1 MIVIVYGTTGELIK
15 LISLVKEIPEKQ
27 QLRINTNQQPGQL
40 GQLMIDADLPKPHYV
55 LTDGRKG
62 RDLEKKSDIL
72 LWGLRLCGETFKN
85 LRRIKKDLKATPGR
99 HAVMVH
105 GDTVTTVYGAV
116 LGKLLGLPIVHV
128 EAGMR
133 SHDWRNP
140 FPEEIDRRI
149 VGKMANY
156 HFSPGD
162 TPTNDLKKE
171 NVKGEVIDTLRNT
184 VLDSLRYAQKAPA
197 SNKGFGKLDTTKPYV
212 VISIHRNE
220 LMANPKALKELLES
234 IRDHA
239 KSDDLQMVFLDHPIT
254 KERITQLGYDDILE
268 GENIIRLPKLS
279 YYKFIQL
286 ASKCKYTITDS
297 GGLQE
302 ESAFLGIPCL
312 IHRMATEREEG
323 LGKTAELSLYDK
335 AKVENFLN
343 NTDRYIGEKEGEEI
357 QPTKIITDK
366 LIAEEFISR

>member
-15 LISLVKEIPEKQ
+15 LISLVKEIPEDQ

-40 GQLMIDADLPKPHYV
+40 AQLMDDAKLPEPHYV

-62 RDLEKKSDIL
+62 RDLEKKTDIL
-72 LWGLRLCGETFKN
+72 LWGMRLSGQTVKDLRK
-85 LRRIKKDLKATPGR
+85 IKKQLKDTPGK

-105 GDTVTTVYGAV
+105 GDTVTTVYGAL

-140 FPEEIDRRI
+140 FPEEIDRKI
-149 VGKMANY
+149 VGKLARY

-162 TPTNDLKKE
+162 TPTNDLIKE
-171 NVKGEVIDTLRNT
+171 KAKGEIIDTLRNT
-184 VLDSLRYAQKAPA
+184 VLDSLRYAQKAPV
-197 SNKGFGKLDTTKPYV
+197 SNKAFGKLDVNKPYV
-212 VISIHRNE
+212 VVSIHRNE

-239 KSDDLQMVFLDHPIT
+239 KSDNLQMVFLDHPIT
-254 KERITQLGYDDILE
+254 KERITQLGYDDILKSR
-268 GENIIRLPKLS
+268 NIIRLPKLS
-279 YYKFIQL
+279 YYRFIQL
-286 ASKCKYTITDS
+286 ISNAKYAITDS

-302 ESAFLGIPCL
+302 ETAFLGIPCL
-312 IHRMATEREEG
+312 IHRMATERMEG
-323 LGKTAELSLYDK
+323 LGKTAELTYYKKD
-335 AKVENFLN
+335 KVEEFLN
-343 NTDRYIGEKEGEEI
+343 NTDKYIGEKEGNKI
-357 QPTKIITDK
+357 QPTKIIIDK
-366 LIAEEFISR
+366 LVSSGFLTR

>member
-15 LISLVKEIPEKQ
+15 LISLVKEIPEEQ
-27 QLRINTNQQPGQL
+27 QVRVNTNQQPKQL
-40 GQLMIDADLPKPHYV
+40 AQLMEDAQLPEPHF
-55 LTDGRKG
+55 TFTNGRKG
-62 RDLEKKSDIL
+62 KDLEKKSDIL
-72 LWGLRLCGETFKN
+72 LWAGRLLRSTTVETRKIRK
-85 LRRIKKDLKATPGR
+85 LLKESPGN

-105 GDTVTTVYGAV
+105 GDTVTTVYGA
-116 LGKLLGLPIVHV
+116 LLAKALRLPIVHI

-140 FPEEIDRRI
+140 FPEEIDRKI
-149 VGKMANY
+149 VGKMAQY
-156 HFSPGD
+156 HFTPGD

-171 NVKGEVIDTLRNT
+171 KAKGEIINTLRNT

-197 SNKGFGKLDTTKPYV
+197 TKGSFGKLSTSKPYV

-220 LMANPKALKELLES
+220 LMANPRALKELLES
-234 IRDHA
+234 IHDHSE
-239 KSDDLQMVFLDHPIT
+239 KDNLQMVFLDHPIT
-254 KERITQLGYDDILE
+254 KERITQLGYDNLLV
-268 GENIIRLPKLS
+268 GKNIIRLPKLS

-286 ASKCKYTITDS
+286 ASNATYTITDS

-323 LGKTAELSLYDK
+323 LGKTAELSLYDNS
-335 AKVENFLN
+335 KVEAFMRNPSAY
-343 NTDRYIGEKEGEEI
+343 RGEKEGDAI
-357 QPTKIITDK
+357 QPTKIIIDK
-366 LIAEEFISR
+366 LAQEGFITK

>member
-15 LISLVKEIPEKQ
+15 LISLVKEIPENQ
-27 QLRINTNQQPGQL
+27 QIRVNTNQQPKQL
-40 GQLMIDADLPKPHYV
+40 SQLMNDAHLPEPHFT
-55 LTDGRKG
+55 LTNGHKG
-62 RDLEKKSDIL
+62 EDLEKKTDIL
-72 LWGLRLCGETFKN
+72 LWGLHLIRGTSRDIGKI
-85 LRRIKKDLKATPGR
+85 RKVLKGHSGK

-105 GDTVTTVYGAV
+105 GDTVTTVYGA
-116 LGKLLGLPIVHV
+116 LLAKWLRLPVIHV

-133 SHDWRNP
+133 SHDWKNP

-171 NVKGEVIDTLRNT
+171 KAKGEIIDTLRNT

-197 SNKGFGKLDTTKPYV
+197 SKEGFGSLDVQKPYV
-212 VISIHRNE
+212 VVSIHRNE
-220 LMANPKALKELLES
+220 LMANPKALRELLES
-234 IRDHA
+234 IQGHSEKDN
-239 KSDDLQMVFLDHPIT
+239 LQMVFLDHPIT
-254 KERITQLGYDDILE
+254 KERIAQLGYDDLLR

-286 ASKCKYTITDS
+286 TSKAKYTITDS

-323 LGKTAELSLYDK
+323 LGKTAELSYYDK
-335 AKVENFLN
+335 NRVEAFMADPGKYAG
-343 NTDRYIGEKEGEEI
+343 TKEGEEI
-357 QPTKIITDK
+357 QPTKIIIDK
-366 LIAEEFISR
+366 LIEAGFVEK

>member
-1 MIVIVYGTTGELIK
+1 MIIIVYGTTGELIK
-15 LISLVKEIPEKQ
+15 LISLVKEIPEDQ
-27 QLRINTNQQPGQL
+27 QIRVNTNQQPKQL
-40 GQLMIDADLPKPHYV
+40 RQLMDDAHLPEPHFT

-62 RDLEKKSDIL
+62 DDLEKKADIL
-72 LWGLRLCGETFKN
+72 LWGLHL
-85 LRRIKKDLKATPGR
+85 LRSTARDTGKIRKKLKENSGK

-105 GDTVTTVYGAV
+105 GDTVTTVYGA
-116 LGKLLGLPIVHV
+116 LLAKLLRLPIVHI

-149 VGKMANY
+149 VGKLANY

-162 TPTNDLKKE
+162 TPTNDLKRE
-171 NVKGEVIDTLRNT
+171 RTKGEIIDTLRNT

-197 SNKGFGKLDTTKPYV
+197 SKEGFGSLDMQKPYV

-220 LMANPKALKELLES
+220 LMANPEALRELLES
-234 IRDHA
+234 IQEHGRKDN
-239 KSDDLQMVFLDHPIT
+239 LQMVFLDHPIT
-254 KERITQLGYDDILE
+254 KGRIAQLGYDDLLK
-268 GENIIRLPKLS
+268 GKNIIRLPKLS

-286 ASKCKYTITDS
+286 TSKAKYTITDS

-323 LGKTAELSLYDK
+323 LGKTAELSYYDK
-335 AKVENFLN
+335 SRVETFMTNP
-343 NTDRYIGEKEGEEI
+343 DKYAGKKEGEEI
-357 QPTKIITDK
+357 QPTKIIIDK
-366 LIAEEFISR
+366 LIEAGFVS

>member
-15 LISLVKEIPEKQ
+15 LISLVKEIPEHQ

-40 GQLMIDADLPKPHYV
+40 SQLMDDAKLPAPHYT
-55 LTDGRKG
+55 LTNGRKG
-62 RDLEKKSDIL
+62 HDLEKKTDII
-72 LWGLRLCGETFKN
+72 LWGLRLTGTTMKDFLK
-85 LRRIKKDLKATPGR
+85 IKKELKKTPGK

-116 LGKLLGLPIVHV
+116 LAKLLGLPIVHV

-149 VGKMANY
+149 VGKLAQY

-171 NVKGEVIDTLRNT
+171 NAKGEIIDTRRNT
-184 VLDSLRYAQKAPA
+184 VLDSLRYAQRAPA
-197 SNKGFGKLDTTKPYV
+197 TGKGFGKLDMKKPYV

-239 KSDDLQMVFLDHPIT
+239 KSDNLQMVFLDHPIT
-254 KERITQLGYDDILE
+254 KERITQLGYDTILE
-268 GENIIRLPKLS
+268 GKNIIRLPKLS

-335 AKVENFLN
+335 KKVEDFLN
-343 NTDRYIGEKEGEEI
+343 NTDRYVGEKEGDSI
-357 QPTKIITDK
+357 QPTKIIIDK
-366 LIAEEFISR
+366 LVEDGFIVR